1 MQDTIV
7 LLTKT
12 CTAMTGR
19 SGSYGPA
26 TYVHHD
32 SSLLKH
38 SSSSSD
44 KQYTDF
50 SLLSCTLEQAKGL
63 GYKANFEA
71 LVESRSNYQQMIG
84 SPFLQYVWLK

>member
-1 MQDTIV
+1 
-7 LLTKT
+7 
-12 CTAMTGR
+12 MTGR

-26 TYVHHD
+26 TYVHHA

-63 GYKANFEA
+63 GYKANLRLLLSLIAFTN
-71 LVESRSNYQQMIG
+71 R
-84 SPFLQYVWLK
+84 